1 MTVGT
6 DQSAKIRFPARTLLG
21 LATVIAAVVTLAL
34 PTGEAALR
42 SSFESA
48 LKSSPFEQP
57 RLASA
62 PPVAGSEDYWL
73 SALSNDAVRSDANA
87 PLVKTLAI
95 GDEIDLT
102 VGGQRRT
109 YEVQTVSEFAPK
121 LTTID
126 TAGGQGRVVL
136 VTARDK
142 KMPAERAIRFLLEVG
157 NGPAPLVANA
167 PGRAL

>member
-1 MTVGT
+1 MTVGA
-6 DQSAKIRFPARTLLG
+6 DQSAKIRFPARTFLG
-21 LATVIAAVVTLAL
+21 LVTVVAAVVTLAL

-48 LKSSPFEQP
+48 LKSSPLEQP
-57 RLASA
+57 RISSA
-62 PPVAGSEDYWL
+62 RPVSGSEDYWL
-73 SALSNDAVRSDANA
+73 SALSSDAVRGDANT
-87 PLVKTLAI
+87 PLVRTLAI

-109 YEVQTVSEFAPK
+109 YEVQTVSEYAPK

-126 TAGGQGRVVL
+126 TAGGKSRVVL

-142 KMPAERAIRFLLEVG
+142 KMPAERAIRFLLEIG
-157 NGPAPLVANA
+157 NGPAPVLSGA